1 MFDIGFSE
9 LALIA
14 LIGLLVL
21 GPKRLPEV
29 ARTLGSW
36 VGRVRAWIANVK
48 QDLDREINSE
58 ELAEFRKLKTELE
71 ETKRLIEQSAG
82 QTLSQ
87 VRSDLESTASTTPS
101 IAPPAP
107 VPSPTKSRT
116 RTTKSGRATRP
127 SKKRG
132 KRRT

>member
-36 VGRVRAWIANVK
+36 VGRIRAWIANVK

-58 ELAEFRKLKTELE
+58 ELAEFRKLKSELE

-107 VPSPTKSRT
+107 VPSPTKSRK

>member
-1 MFDIGFSE
+1 MFDVGFSE

-29 ARTLGSW
+29 ARTLGNW
-36 VGRVRAWIANVK
+36 VGRIRAWIANVK

-58 ELAEFRKLKTELE
+58 ELAEFRKLKAELE

-87 VRSDLESTASTTPS
+87 VQNNLESADSPTPR

-107 VPSPTKSRT
+107 ASSPVKSRK
-116 RTTKSGRATRP
+116 RAVKSGRTAR
-127 SKKRG
+127 SNKKRG
-132 KRRT
+132 QRRT

>member
-1 MFDIGFSE
+1 MFDVGFSE

-36 VGRVRAWIANVK
+36 VGRIRAWIANVK

-58 ELAEFRKLKTELE
+58 ELAEFRKLKAELE

-87 VRSDLESTASTTPS
+87 VRSDLESTASATPS

-107 VPSPTKSRT
+107 APTKSRK
-116 RTTKSGRATRP
+116 RTAKSGRVTRP